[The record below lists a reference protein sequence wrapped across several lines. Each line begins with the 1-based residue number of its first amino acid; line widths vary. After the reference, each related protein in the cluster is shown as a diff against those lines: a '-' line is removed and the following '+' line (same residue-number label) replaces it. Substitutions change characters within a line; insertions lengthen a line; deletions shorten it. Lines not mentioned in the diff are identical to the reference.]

1 MGKKVAVG
9 LSGGVDSAVTAYLM
23 QRAGHEVIG
32 VTSLNYAESRC
43 CDSRSVFEAK
53 RVAEQLGFPYHT
65 IDVILPFKQKVVEAF
80 KDAYQAGLTPN
91 PCTVCNAEVRF
102 EELFDE
108 AEWRFEVAAIA
119 TGHYA
124 RVRQDAATGRYQ
136 LLRGKDATKDQSYM
150 LYRLDQ
156 RQLAR
161 VIFPLGEL
169 TKAETRAIAEQI
181 GLSVAKKPDSQ
192 DVCFVMGDTVG
203 FLQREIGDRL
213 SPGPIVDLDGRV
225 LGTHEGIAYYTVGQR
240 KGLGLTS
247 PHPLYVV
254 RLEAETNTVVV
265 GPRAAVF
272 VDTLVAREVNWVS
285 WARPVEPFRAE
296 VQIRY
301 RTAPAPALVTPTA
314 SGVRIDFDSGQ
325 FAASPGQVA
334 AVYVGELLVC
344 GGIIA
349 PEAQSKSRP

>member
-9 LSGGVDSAVTAYLM
+9 LSGGVDSAVAAHLLL
-23 QRAGHEVIG
+23 QAGHDLIG

-43 CDSRSVFEAK
+43 CDARSVFEAK
-53 RVAEQLGFPYHT
+53 RVAEFLGVPYHT
-65 IDVILPFKQKVVEAF
+65 IDVILPFKQKVVETF
-80 KDAYQAGLTPN
+80 KEGYKAGLTPN
-91 PCTVCNAEVRF
+91 PCTICNAEVRF

-108 AEWRFEVAAIA
+108 AEWRFGVEAIA

-124 RVRQDAATGRYQ
+124 RVRPDPETGRFQ
-136 LLRGKDATKDQSYM
+136 LLRGKDPTKDQSYM

-169 TKAETRAIAEQI
+169 TKAETRAIAEAL

-192 DVCFVMGDTVG
+192 DVCFVMGDTLG
-203 FLQREIGDRL
+203 FLQREIGDQL
-213 SPGPIVDLDGRV
+213 SEGPIVDVAGNV
-225 LGTHEGIAYYTVGQR
+225 LGQHQGIAYYTVGQR

-254 RLEAETNTVVV
+254 RLEPLTNTVVV
-265 GPRAAVF
+265 GPREAVF
-272 VDTLVAREVNWVS
+272 VDSLEAHEVNWVS
-285 WARPVEPFRAE
+285 WARPADRFRAA

-301 RTAPAPALVTPTA
+301 RTAPAAAWVTPTA
-314 SGVRIDFDSGQ
+314 EGIRIAFDEGQ

-334 AVYVGELLVC
+334 AVYVDELLVC
-344 GGIIA
+344 GGVITPSQVPA
-349 PEAQSKSRP
+349 TV